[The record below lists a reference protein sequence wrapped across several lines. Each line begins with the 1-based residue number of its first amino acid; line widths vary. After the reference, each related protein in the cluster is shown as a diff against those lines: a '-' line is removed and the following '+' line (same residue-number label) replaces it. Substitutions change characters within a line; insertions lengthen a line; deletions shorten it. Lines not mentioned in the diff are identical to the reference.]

1 MENLKE
7 KMSQLGDKLAN
18 KPLNVP
24 IQQIVPI
31 KSTEVQLTVW
41 VKKELIV
48 RAKTLA
54 AQKDLTLKEITN
66 NALENYLKQF
76 HGT

>member
-31 KSTEVQLTVW
+31 KSTE
-41 VKKELIV
+41 IG
-48 RAKTLA
+48 RA
-54 AQKDLTLKEITN
+54 
-66 NALENYLKQF
+66 
-76 HGT
+76 HV